1 MIPYRSP
8 GTMPTS
14 GTPPTAHPVYGAAV
28 PILPP
33 TPPNP
38 PLNDQQAPYPG
49 RLRKDEVLQITRWS
63 KTMLHAR
70 MDEQSPYHDES
81 FPLPIYYPK
90 SRIPYWDQ
98 DALFTW
104 LRTAGQQRRPNRS
117 KTAAQ
122 RGTPVGGLPSKGFG
136 YTPRV

>member
-1 MIPYRSP
+1 MAFPAYDAATPIPQ
-8 GTMPTS
+8 T
-14 GTPPTAHPVYGAAV
+14 TPL
-28 PILPP
+28 I
-33 TPPNP
+33 P
-38 PLNDQQAPYPG
+38 PLNDQQVPYPG
-49 RLRKDEVLQITRWS
+49 RLRKDEVLQITRMS

-70 MDEQSPYHDES
+70 LDELSPYYDES

-98 DALFTW
+98 EALFTW

-122 RGTPVGGLPSKGFG
+122 RRTPVGGLPSKGFG
-136 YTPRV
+136 YTPRI